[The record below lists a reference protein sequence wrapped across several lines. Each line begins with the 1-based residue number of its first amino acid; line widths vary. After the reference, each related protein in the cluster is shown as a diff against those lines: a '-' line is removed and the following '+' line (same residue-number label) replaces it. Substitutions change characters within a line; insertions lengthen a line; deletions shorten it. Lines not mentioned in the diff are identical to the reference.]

1 MIIGIAGKK
10 GSGKDTLGKYI
21 CDKYGFKRYAFGDP
35 VKEVCKILFGFNDE
49 QLYGDDKEKMDMKLG
64 IRPREAFQKIGTDFG
79 REIIHKLFPRLL
91 IEKEELWI
99 SIFLRNACKNN
110 LVITDVRFQNEA
122 DAIKKAGGII
132 IFLDSDFSIKDNHKS
147 EKINVKYDY
156 LIRNDEKKEDLYKKF
171 DSLINL

>member
-21 CDKYGFKRYAFGDP
+21 CEKYGYKRYAFGDP
-35 VKEVCKILFGFNDE
+35 VKEVCRILFGFNDE
-49 QLYGDDKEKMDMKLG
+49 QLYGSEKEKMDMKLG

-79 REIIHKLFPRLL
+79 RETIHKLLPRLM
-91 IEKEELWI
+91 IEPGELWI
-99 SIFLRNACKNN
+99 SIFLRNAEKNN

-132 IFLDSDFSIKDNHKS
+132 IYLDSKYAIKDNHKS
-147 EKINVKYDY
+147 EKIDVTYDY
-156 LIRNDEKKEDLYKKF
+156 LLRNDGEKQDMYKKLE
-171 DSLINL
+171 SLIDF